1 MRRCGGAAG
10 WLAAC
15 LALSAVSCGGGAT
28 GGKQRQAREGASGSV
43 DSYVSTNGKD
53 RYVSTKGN
61 DGGDGSRKRPWRTI
75 SHAVSKVG
83 PGTTVHVA
91 AGRYAGPLTL
101 SRSGRPGRPIR
112 FVSNSR
118 WGARIRASSTDSLA
132 VVEVAGSYVHFE
144 RFDVSGRGGDGSVG
158 IVVPGSHDRV
168 VGNHVHDV
176 VVACDGG
183 PNGGGG
189 IVAGG
194 GNPDYRNHDVE
205 VSGNLVHDVVGTP
218 TRRCTGVQGIYASI
232 ARVRIFNN
240 VVYRNADNCITSW
253 HAASQLTIA
262 NNTVLDCPG
271 AGINVSSGGRGA
283 THRGNFR
290 STVTNNIVYGNGQGI
305 VETSD
310 GEHPVG
316 PGNRYLNNLVYRSR
330 SGNGLEPGESLAHA
344 AMVSG
349 TIYADPKLKGA
360 RSHYRPTPAS
370 PAIDAGTNTAAS
382 QTDFDGGDRPQ
393 GRGID
398 IGAFEWRPARN
409 R

>member
-1 MRRCGGAAG
+1 MSARGTRRCSRPAG
-10 WLAAC
+10 WLAVV
-15 LALSAVSCGGGAT
+15 LALSAVSCGGDAT
-28 GGKQRQAREGASGSV
+28 RGKQRQVYEGASRSV
-43 DSYVSTNGKD
+43 HK
-53 RYVSTKGN
+53 YVSTKGQ
-61 DGGDGSRKRPWRTI
+61 DSGSGSRKRPWRTI
-75 SHAVSKVG
+75 SHAASKAG

-91 AGRYAGPLTL
+91 PGRYVGPVTL
-101 SRSGRPGRPIR
+101 RRSGRPGRPIR
-112 FVSNSR
+112 FVSDTR
-118 WGARIRASSTDSLA
+118 WRARIRASSTDSLA
-132 VVEVAGSYVHFE
+132 VVEVAGNYVDFE
-144 RFDVSGRGGDGSVG
+144 GFDVSGRGGDGSVG

-168 VGNHVHDV
+168 AGNHVHDV

-194 GNPDYRNHDVE
+194 GNPDYRNHDIE

-218 TRRCTGVQGIYASI
+218 TRRCTGVQGIYASV

-262 NNTVLDCPG
+262 NNTVVGCPG
-271 AGINVSSGGRGA
+271 TGINVSSGGPGA
-283 THRGNFR
+283 TPRGNFR
-290 STVTNNIVYGNGQGI
+290 STVTNNIVYRNGQGI

-330 SGNGLEPGESLAHA
+330 SGDGLEPGHSLAPE

-349 TIYADPKLKGA
+349 TINADPKLKGA
-360 RSHYRPTPAS
+360 RAHHRLTAAS
-370 PAIDAGTNTAAS
+370 PAIDAGTDTAGA

-393 GRGID
+393 GPHID
-398 IGAFEWRPARN
+398 IGAFEWRPAHERN
-409 R
+409 P